1 MSVDLDIKNLIAQIK
16 DARNKNIAVIAA
28 VLAVALVIDVFFIL
42 LPLTAKNFRLKSQ
55 IVAIRKD
62 MGLLSGQAADISSI
76 KNRLEAAKIEQRECE
91 KRLPKEDEVSVIIG
105 GISAIAGKA
114 GVEMIAVKPVKLD
127 AAEKPSAED
136 KILHEV
142 PIEIFAKG
150 GYHQIGQFI
159 NKLESLD
166 KFVEIKDIEITA
178 DKATP
183 RRHFFR
189 LLVSTYILRT

>member
-1 MSVDLDIKNLIAQIK
+1 MDFDIKSLITQIK
-16 DARNKNIAVIAA
+16 GARNKNIVVMGA
-28 VLAVALVIDVFFIL
+28 VLAVVLIIDIFLIL
-42 LPLTAKNFRLKSQ
+42 LPLTARNFRLKSQ
-55 IVAIRKD
+55 IVAIKKD
-62 MGLLSGQAADISSI
+62 TRLLNEQVVNIGSI
-76 KNRLEAAKIEQRECE
+76 KKRLESAKAEQEE
-91 KRLPKEDEVSVIIG
+91 YDKRFPKEEDVPVLLG

-114 GVEMIAVKPVKLD
+114 GIEIIAVKPVRLEAAGKAPESD
-127 AAEKPSAED
+127 A
-136 KILHEV
+136 IFHEV

-166 KFVEIKDIEITA
+166 KFVEIKDIDITA